1 MKSIRKGLLT
11 LLTAGA
17 LYGIGCTNSEEFTEA
32 RIGNLSKIP
41 SNVSATFYRAVVDT
55 NRDGNPDKTLGYNAA
70 FRSVVVVSG
79 EPTLEEKAEF
89 YRQEA
94 DW

>member
-1 MKSIRKGLLT
+1 MRPIRKGLLT

-17 LYGIGCTNSEEFTEA
+17 LYGIGCSNSEEFTEA

-41 SNVSATFYRAVVDT
+41 SNVPATFYRAVVDID
-55 NRDGNPDKTLGYNAA
+55 RDGNPDKTLGYNAA
-70 FRSVVVVSG
+70 FRSVVAVSG

-89 YRQEA
+89 YKQKA
-94 DW
+94 N